1 MCHPFPVL
9 HCHPHSCPLPSVCS
23 LNTRPHPP
31 SSIPAQASPSPIPP
45 FALCS
50 FALCPSTLEMLLVAQ
65 SKSLP
70 EEQQL
75 APPPRALLLYSQPQ
89 RVGGHG
95 RSTREAAQ
103 TWEERSIGAHDNM
116 GGDYR
121 VQES

>member
-45 FALCS
+45 FALRS
-50 FALCPSTLEMLLVAQ
+50 FALCPSTVEMLLVVQ

-75 APPPRALLLYSQPQ
+75 APPPHALLLYSQVPPKPQ

-95 RSTREAAQ
+95 KGQGGDTREAAQ
-103 TWEERSIGAHDNM
+103 TWEEKSIGAHD
-116 GGDYR
+116 
-121 VQES
+121 VS